1 MSKPELQDE
10 DMSGWHSPGALK
22 ASEVFQGLA
31 WDDVAASPQTR
42 PVLHRPAASF

>member
-31 WDDVAASPQTR
+31 WDDVAGFTPNQAGAS
-42 PVLHRPAASF
+42 